1 MSQTTTKPQT
11 AEPIRVTIENDGVTT
26 VTIDRP
32 EKRNA
37 VSLAMWRRLGDVFT
51 ELAKDDRV
59 RVVVLTGAGGHF
71 SAGADISE
79 FGEVRNTA
87 EAGRIYEV
95 AGEHATLSIRDF
107 PKPTIAAAH
116 GVTVGGGCGLALS
129 CDLRVGDATTRMG
142 IPAARLG
149 IVYGTL
155 DCSLLERQV
164 GLATAKLVLCSGRIF
179 PATDCVRMRLIDI
192 AAEGPALETAH
203 ALAREFAGN
212 APLSLQG
219 AKVVLEAVARGEADA
234 REDEIKAV
242 LDRAI
247 KSADYRE
254 GARAFMEKRKPRFTG
269 R

>member
-1 MSQTTTKPQT
+1 MSQTTTQT
-11 AEPIRVTIENDGVTT
+11 REPIRVTTEGDGVTI

-51 ELAKDDRV
+51 ELADDESV

-79 FGEVRNTA
+79 FAEVRNTA
-87 EAGRIYEV
+87 EAGRIYEE
-95 AGEHATLSIRDF
+95 AGLHAALAIRDF

-116 GVTVGGGCGLALS
+116 GVTVGGGCGLALA

-179 PATDCVRMRLIDI
+179 PAPDCARMRLIDI
-192 AAEGPALETAH
+192 AADGPALETAL

-212 APLSLQG
+212 APLSLEG
-219 AKVVLEAVARGEADA
+219 AKLVLEAVARGEAEA
-234 REDEIKAV
+234 RADEIEEV

-247 KSADYRE
+247 ASADYRE